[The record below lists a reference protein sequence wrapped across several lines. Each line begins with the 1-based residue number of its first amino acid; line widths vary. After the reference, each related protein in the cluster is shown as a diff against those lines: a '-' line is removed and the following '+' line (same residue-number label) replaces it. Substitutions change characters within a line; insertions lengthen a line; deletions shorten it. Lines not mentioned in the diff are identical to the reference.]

1 MILKKIVIKNIRCH
15 SYFEFEPEINGTT
28 SICGENGTGKSTIVD
43 SLSWALFGTRLHGL
57 KNNSYIKEGVDP
69 KTNEV
74 SVEVYLYSGN
84 REYKIKREIKNSNG
98 NSECN
103 VYSRPINSDEE
114 FKFESG
120 PSITYAEEFIRK
132 VLGLNEKGFFASTF
146 IQQKQVDQIV
156 SATPK
161 ERGEVIEQL
170 LGISSIVE
178 AISISKERI
187 RDLQK
192 SAGLIHY
199 KPQKEELDKLN
210 NLKKEAKELSEEI
223 SKDRSKLKDSYD
235 NLILS
240 EKNFKEKTEKR
251 EKIEALEIKKNELE
265 NQYKI
270 LQGSLGDK
278 IYLVE
283 KLGGSNKVNI
293 DKFEV
298 IENKY
303 KEVIEKNTKY
313 NSDLV
318 LNKNKLEELD
328 KLYKIKIDNDTPVKY
343 KKCKEDLKVYEEK
356 MKDVAVHISI
366 TETAISDNRNFLL
379 RLEDGA
385 TECPFC
391 GETIKNIE
399 KEKEKHT
406 KIINELKKDR
416 NKYTEEYG
424 ITLKEI
430 KSLENSI
437 ESLEKAALIKKE
449 QNEKK
454 EEYNNVKENISKLN
468 SEILSISTEVK
479 IATEEYDK
487 AKLAKSNNESL
498 IQLKKDI
505 SQINNDLKDLKKL
518 IEDVEKDMEQIGI
531 ITSAEYKIIFK
542 EFNNQ
547 KDSFN
552 SEKIKFIEKESQ
564 LKLIKEKG
572 KEALSE
578 YRKNEELIEKYTE
591 LMRELEI
598 LNATNDSL
606 LAFKESRVNASIP
619 ALTSIASELYS
630 KFTEGEFIEMKLSAD
645 FKATVVTKDG
655 IERPV
660 AQLSGGELSSA
671 AIALRLAIAI
681 FLHNNQPSLLILDEV
696 LVSMS
701 ENRSQII
708 LESIASMSQ
717 SQIIF
722 IAHSNIANSFAD
734 KIVNVER
741 N

>member
-1 MILKKIVIKNIRCH
+1 MVLRKIIIRNIRCH

-57 KNNSYIKEGVDP
+57 KNSSYIKEGIDP
-69 KTNEV
+69 KVNEV
-74 SVEVYLYSGN
+74 SVEVYLCSGN

-103 VYSRPINSDEE
+103 VYSRSTNSDSE

-120 PSITYAEEFIRK
+120 PTITYAEEFIRK
-132 VLGLNEKGFFASTF
+132 TLGLNEKGFFASTF

-178 AISISKERI
+178 AISMSRERI

-192 SAGLIHY
+192 SVCLIQY
-199 KPQKEELDKLN
+199 KPRQEELSKLN
-210 NLKKEAKELSEEI
+210 TLKDEAKELTKEVDKDKNNLKEEY
-223 SKDRSKLKDSYD
+223 DR
-235 NLILS
+235 LIAF
-240 EKNFKEKTEKR
+240 EKEFQGVTERR
-251 EKIEALEIKKNELE
+251 EKIEALENRKNELQ
-265 NQYKI
+265 NKYKM

-278 IYLVE
+278 IYLVGQ
-283 KLGGSNKVNI
+283 LGGSNKTSSDN
-293 DKFEV
+293 FEIV
-298 IENKY
+298 EKRY
-303 KEVIEKNTKY
+303 KENIERSNKL
-313 NSDLV
+313 NSDLS
-318 LNKNKLEELD
+318 LNKNRLLELN
-328 KLYKIKIDNDTPVKY
+328 KLYEVEISNDTPIKY
-343 KKCKEDLKVYEEK
+343 KKCQEELNIYKEK
-356 MKDVAVHISI
+356 MNGVAVNISI
-366 TETAISDNRNFLL
+366 TETAISDNGDFLS

-391 GETIKNIE
+391 GETIKDIE
-399 KEKEKHT
+399 KEKKKHT
-406 KIINELKKDR
+406 QILNNLKKDR
-416 NKYTEEYG
+416 DKYNKEYG
-424 ITLKEI
+424 ETLRAI
-430 KSLENSI
+430 KSLEDDI
-437 ESLEKAALIKKE
+437 EELEKAARIKKE
-449 QNEKK
+449 QNEKL
-454 EEYNNVKENISKLN
+454 EEYNNTKENIDKL
-468 SEILSISTEVK
+468 SSDLLSISAEVK
-479 IATEEYDK
+479 VVTDEYDR
-487 AKLAKSNNESL
+487 AKLAKSNNDTL
-498 IQLKKDI
+498 VQLKKDI
-505 SQINNDLKDLKKL
+505 TQINNDLKDLSKL
-518 IEDVEKDMEQIGI
+518 IENVDKDMASIGV
-531 ITSAEYKIIFK
+531 ITSSEYKSIFK
-542 EFNNQ
+542 EFNNK
-547 KDSFN
+547 KDIFN
-552 SEKIKFIEKESQ
+552 NNKVKFVEKEGK

-572 KEALSE
+572 REALSE
-578 YRKNEELIEKYTE
+578 YKKNEELIRKYTD
-591 LMRELEI
+591 LMSELET

-606 LAFKESRVNASIP
+606 MAFKESRINASIP

-630 KFTEGEFIEMKLSAD
+630 KFTEGEFVEMKLSAD

-655 IERPV
+655 IERPI

-681 FLHNNQPSLLILDEV
+681 FLHNNQHSLLILDEV

-717 SQIIF
+717 AQIIF
-722 IAHSNIANSFAD
+722 IAHSNVANSFAD

-741 N
+741 